1 MVAFDLTRLDESDK
15 GLRRVTHETLSK
27 AFDDYGRRLAFN
39 TVVAAAMTLMNHIN
53 KFDGHSSESRA
64 VLREALKSR
73 CVGFVTHH
81 APHLNCLVAQVD
93 GRRFEPCSM
102 DGDG

>member
-1 MVAFDLTRLDESDK
+1 MPLTLRVWMSLIK

-64 VLREALKSR
+64 VLREALKAVVLVLSPI
-73 CVGFVTHH
+73 T
-81 APHLNCLVAQVD
+81 PHIRLLYGA
-93 GRRFEPCSM
+93 G
-102 DGDG
+102 